1 VKIRARKYRSG
12 KKGWQLDLGMVAGKR
27 MQLAFEKRSD
37 AEAHLQ
43 KLKTEKQQHGH
54 EALRMSHATRVRY
67 AAAEVRLEAAGVSI
81 EQAVEWALERTK
93 AVREKITVPVMVERF
108 IARRQ
113 AMNKRERYVA
123 QLKVSL
129 GGFAALQEETPAAGI
144 SRKMIEGWLTGN
156 EWAPRTQRNYLGDLR
171 ACCAWAVGE
180 GYLSANP
187 CLGIETPE
195 PDDDE
200 VTILDPAQCARLL
213 ETALNGQGR
222 VWNRAGQKYAT
233 GFAFRELLGFVAL
246 AMFPGIRPEEVKR
259 SPATVIDLDQ
269 GTVLITARRAKSR
282 RRRVVDLTPNA
293 VAWLR
298 LWRRLCPQQEMIV
311 PKNFL
316 RKWKTCREAAGL
328 SPRGWRARRYHP
340 ASEGVPAWPPDVLRH
355 TAATMHYALHQ
366 NLALLQAQLG
376 HHEDEDTLFRHYRAV
391 VMSDGRP
398 VTRAIAAEFFALG
411 PPVDV

>member
-1 VKIRARKYRSG
+1 MKIRKRRYKSG
-12 KKGWQLDLGMVAGKR
+12 KESWQVDLGVVGGKR
-27 MQLAFEKRSD
+27 MQKSFTSRSG
-37 AEAHLQ
+37 AEAFVSMATQDRKRFGDSALTM
-43 KLKTEKQQHGH
+43 KH
-54 EALRMSHATRVRY
+54 EQRLRY

-93 AVREKITVPVMVERF
+93 AVREKIAVPVMVERF

-129 GGFAALQEETPAAGI
+129 GGFAALHEETPASEV

-200 VTILDPAQCARLL
+200 VTILAPAQCAKLL
-213 ETALNGQGR
+213 ETALDGQGR
-222 VWNRAGQKYAT
+222 VWDRAGQKYST

-259 SPATVIDLDQ
+259 SPVSVIDLDQ

-298 LWRRLCPQQEMIV
+298 VWRRLCPQQEMIV

-316 RKWKTCREAAGL
+316 RKWKACREAAGL